1 MTTKTVA
8 IPMPAFRYQRFTIRG
23 TEIYVQNKFS
33 AKAREKMRTDQE
45 MGWQAKSRKVREPK
59 DFGRAYADA
68 IHVST
73 DGWHGIPAS
82 AFRAAMISACRIVGF
97 AMTRAKLSVFVE
109 AEGIDADDATPLVRI
124 TKGEPE
130 YREDLVRQ
138 QTTTDLR
145 PRPMWTPGWEARVVV
160 RYDTAQFSDEDVY
173 ALMLRVGSQVGIGE
187 GRPDSR
193 SSAGMG
199 WGLFEVVEAA
209 AGDLKETE

>member
-1 MTTKTVA
+1 MTKTVA
-8 IPMPAFRYQRFTIRG
+8 IPVPTFRYQRFTIRG

-33 AKAREKMRTDQE
+33 SKAREAMRRTQE
-45 MGWQAKSRKVREPK
+45 LGSQAKSRKDRAPK
-59 DFGRAYADA
+59 DFAQAYADA

-73 DGWHGIPAS
+73 DGWNGIPAS
-82 AFRAAMISACRIVGF
+82 AFRSAMISACRIVGF

-109 AEGIDADDATPLVRI
+109 AEGVDADDATPLVRI

-138 QTTTDLR
+138 AQTTDLR
-145 PRPMWTPGWEARVVV
+145 PRPMWLPGWEARVVV
-160 RYDTAQFSDEDVY
+160 RYDVAQFGDSDVY

-193 SSAGMG
+193 ASAGMG
-199 WGLFEVVEAA
+199 WGLFEVVESAA
-209 AGDLKETE
+209 AADVESAE